1 MWNDGEIIARSF
13 TQSYLLREDF
23 PLNLNRVALAIDTKL
38 DIDVIIEECDCVPM
52 EITAQLTYS
61 DWVALILVNCYHS
74 EHKKRFGIAHEFG
87 HLLMDHQHGNLQ
99 PGSSEPDRENEEA
112 NNFAASLLMPAWH
125 VLGLVKKYPDSLTFL
140 VQKISTYFGV
150 SIEAAARRLAGTDF
164 TSGLFALVD
173 PSLGRLDWEYH
184 SPSVNLDREA
194 FREFLVRY
202 YTKPKKREED
212 LEIMGYPF
220 RVEVKRMWG
229 KYLLTCM
236 PFMMA
241 KLCAREVAVGYGR

>member
-23 PLNLNRVALAIDTKL
+23 PLNLKRVALAIDTKL
-38 DIDVIIEECDCVPM
+38 DIEVIIEEYDNVPN

-61 DWVALILVNCYHS
+61 DWVALILVNRYHS

-87 HLLMDHQHGNLQ
+87 HLLMDHQHGNLR
-99 PGSSEPDRENEEA
+99 PGSSEPDREKEEA

-140 VQKISTYFGV
+140 VQKISSYFGV
-150 SIEAAARRLAGTDF
+150 SLEASARRLAGTDF
-164 TSGLFALVD
+164 VPGLFALVD
-173 PSLGRLDWEYH
+173 PNLGRLDWEYH
-184 SPSVNLDREA
+184 SPSIRLDREA

-202 YTKPKKREED
+202 YTKSKKREED

-220 RVEVKRMWG
+220 RIEAKHMWG
-229 KYLLTCM
+229 KHLLTCM
-236 PFMMA
+236 PFTIA
-241 KLCAREVAVGYGR
+241 ALCARETAAGYGR

>member
-1 MWNDGEIIARSF
+1 LWNDGELIARSF

-23 PLNLNRVALAIDTKL
+23 PLNLNRVALAIDAKL
-38 DIDVIIEECDCVPM
+38 DIDVIIEEYDFVPM

-61 DWVALILVNCYHS
+61 DWVALILVNSYHS

-87 HLLMDHQHGNLQ
+87 HLLMDHQHGNIR

-112 NNFAASLLMPAWH
+112 NNFASSLLMPAWH
-125 VLGLVKKYPDSLTFL
+125 VLGLIKKYPDSLTFL

-164 TSGLFALVD
+164 VPGLFALVD
-173 PSLGRLDWEYH
+173 PHLGRIDWEYH
-184 SPSVNLDREA
+184 SPSVRLDRDA

-220 RVEVKRMWG
+220 RIEAKRMWG

-236 PFMMA
+236 PFTTA
-241 KLCAREVAVGYGR
+241 SLFIRETGTGYA